1 MNKEENRIR
10 EDMHDVQ
17 DNEEE
22 SLPYSGLTRDI
33 LGCCFSVM
41 KELGPGFLERI
52 YKNALFLAMTQDGL
66 QVEVEKVFEVKFRGK
81 IIGRYNADLVVE
93 KTIIVELKC
102 CEHLLRDHQA
112 QVINYLTVA
121 QLPIGLLINFRHRK
135 LEYKRLHNQEMV
147 NSKEGLTE
155 EKLPF

>member
-1 MNKEENRIR
+1 VNKEENRIR

-17 DNEEE
+17 DNEEK
-22 SLPYSGLTRDI
+22 SLPYSALTRDI
-33 LGCCFSVM
+33 LGCCFAVM

-93 KTIIVELKC
+93 KTVIVELKC
-102 CEHLLRDHQA
+102 CEYLLRDHQA

-135 LEYKRLHNQEMV
+135 LEYKRLRHRKV
-147 NSKEGLTE
+147 VDFKEGPIE
-155 EKLPF
+155 ERLPF